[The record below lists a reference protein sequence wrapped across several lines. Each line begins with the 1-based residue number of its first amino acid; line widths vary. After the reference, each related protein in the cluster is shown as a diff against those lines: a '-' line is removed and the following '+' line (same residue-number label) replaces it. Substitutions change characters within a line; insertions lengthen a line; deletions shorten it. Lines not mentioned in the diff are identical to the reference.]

1 MPGWGE
7 SESQNDRPD
16 RRSAGPVWAK
26 LFVVGLLAVGA
37 WIALSF
43 VFAIAGRAIA
53 LLGYLVVAVIAYFV
67 GKAVGRASA
76 GP

>member
-1 MPGWGE
+1 VPGWGDEE
-7 SESQNDRPD
+7 SESPTDRPGA
-16 RRSAGPVWAK
+16 SAWAK
-26 LFVVGLLAVGA
+26 LFMIGVLAVGA

-53 LLGYLVVAVIAYFV
+53 LLGYLVVAVIAYLV

-76 GP
+76 GS

>member
-1 MPGWGE
+1 MPGWGDTE
-7 SESQNDRPD
+7 NDRPTS
-16 RRSAGPVWAK
+16 RPGAPVWAK
-26 LFVVGLLAVGA
+26 LFVIGVLAVGA

-53 LLGYLVVAVIAYFV
+53 LLGYLVVAVIAYYV